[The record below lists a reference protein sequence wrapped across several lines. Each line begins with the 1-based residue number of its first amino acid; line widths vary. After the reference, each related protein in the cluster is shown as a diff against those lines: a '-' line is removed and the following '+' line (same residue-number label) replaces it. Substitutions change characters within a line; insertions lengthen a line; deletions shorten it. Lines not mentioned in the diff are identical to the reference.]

1 MIKRN
6 IFLIAI
12 SCVCS
17 NAYCEVTTSNSYCDI
32 ERVIAIKAQTLNQ
45 RNYPYELAIKDLQ
58 KGREKLSSS
67 KKSNKELVFRIVQD
81 AYTIPRVV
89 LNAYTTSSHTEDS
102 MKLDV
107 IRNFSDVT
115 YSKCLRFKHSNNTA
129 YVE

>member
-17 NAYCEVTTSNSYCDI
+17 NAYCEVTASNAYCDI

-45 RNYPYELAIKDLQ
+45 QNYPYKLAIRDLQ

-67 KKSNKELVFRIVQD
+67 KKINNELVFRIVQA
-81 AYTIPRVV
+81 AYATPS
-89 LNAYTTSSHTEDS
+89 YTKDS
-102 MKLDV
+102 MKPDA
-107 IRNFSDVT
+107 IRSFSEVN
-115 YSKCLRFKHSNNTA
+115 YSKCLKLKHSSIA